1 MTLRLSD
8 IPTGDPT
15 LRRWWADTK
24 RALEQEFDRLSRQ
37 NLLPI
42 YASTALPTKEGK
54 PLWIAVST
62 GTALVPAY
70 RDGTNWR
77 HWGTGTATF

>member
-1 MTLRLSD
+1 MTFRLSD

-15 LRRWWADTK
+15 LQRWWADTK
-24 RALEQEFDRLSRQ
+24 RALEQEFD
-37 NLLPI
+37 
-42 YASTALPTKEGK
+42 
-54 PLWIAVST
+54 
-62 GTALVPAY
+62 TALVPAY